1 MLWMS
6 TGHNTSRG
14 HLVQWMHAHTM
25 WNDEAAQALTN
36 KVCLNHIAAHIAMQG
51 SSATATCLN
60 TSSTYLMISRM
71 QLIKTELEPVLLNDD
86 TTCTISHIYV
96 RDICTPQTD
105 HRKYFFF
112 FIQMSLSFAYTLV
125 TLWSLAQWWW
135 LCLLRSVVNQTCF
148 HNGIVLCRLI

>member
-1 MLWMS
+1 
-6 TGHNTSRG
+6 
-14 HLVQWMHAHTM
+14 
-25 WNDEAAQALTN
+25 
-36 KVCLNHIAAHIAMQG
+36 MQG

-105 HRKYFFF
+105 HRKYLFFF
-112 FIQMSLSFAYTLV
+112 YTDVSLFRLHTGNTVKLGAMMMAVLV
-125 TLWSLAQWWW
+125 AK
-135 LCLLRSVVNQTCF
+135 
-148 HNGIVLCRLI
+148 CRQSNLFS